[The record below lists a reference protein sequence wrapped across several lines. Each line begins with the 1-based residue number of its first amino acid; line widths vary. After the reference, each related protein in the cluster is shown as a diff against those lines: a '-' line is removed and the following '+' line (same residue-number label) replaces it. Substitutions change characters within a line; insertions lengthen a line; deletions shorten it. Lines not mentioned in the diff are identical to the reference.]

1 MGEQCEEGRAGIRRK
16 KLDKK
21 AQPHIF
27 IGGIKIMKE
36 MRIWG
41 YQLQIELFSN
51 LSRKSM
57 QKISGELIN
66 PQERIYVN
74 ITF

>member
-1 MGEQCEEGRAGIRRK
+1 
-16 KLDKK
+16 
-21 AQPHIF
+21 
-27 IGGIKIMKE
+27 MKE